1 MDSRRIINGPVYTVP
16 VDFAKRFLAEFPE
29 YRIRW
34 SFRRNNWQIEQVYGR
49 GALQASDISPENDG
63 LIRER
68 DGYWLVMEIQPGD
81 RMACPSI
88 VAHYPQL
95 QRCGL
100 TLKVPI
106 RATAET
112 VCTDCKKRGRDGR
125 HMAAYWPLD
134 ETFLD
139 HMRKTDPLRDGIR
152 RVSREADSHNEAR
165 EADIDRRGS
174 NEGQAAS
181 ADLFNRIVGI
191 NQWGYTGS
199 NKNIH
204 RDKGIT

>member
-1 MDSRRIINGPVYTVP
+1 MDNRRIINGPVYTVP
-16 VDFAKRFLAEFPE
+16 TDFAKRFLAEFPE

-49 GALQASDISPENDG
+49 GALPASDISPENDG

-68 DGYWLVMEIQPGD
+68 DGYWLVMEVQPGD
-81 RMACPSI
+81 RMACRSVISRHPTE
-88 VAHYPQL
+88 Y
-95 QRCGL
+95 CNL
-100 TLKVPI
+100 TLSVPL
-106 RATAET
+106 RTTAET
-112 VCTDCKKRGRDGR
+112 VCLECKQRGRDGR
-125 HMAAYWPLD
+125 QMACYWPFD

-152 RVSREADSHNEAR
+152 RVSREADASNEAR
-165 EADIDRRGS
+165 EADIDRRSS

-199 NKNIH
+199 NKHIH

>member
-1 MDSRRIINGPVYTVP
+1 MTRIINGPVYTVP
-16 VDFAKRFLAEFPE
+16 ATFAKRFLAEFPE

-34 SFRRNNWQIEQVYGR
+34 SFKKNNWQIEQVYGR
-49 GALQASDISPENDG
+49 GALPAVTISPEDDG

-88 VAHYPQL
+88 VTRQPL

-100 TLKVPI
+100 TLNVPV

-112 VCTDCKKRGRDGR
+112 VCLECKRHGRDGR
-125 HMAAYWPLD
+125 HMASYWPFD

-139 HMRKTDPLRDGIR
+139 HMRMTDPLRDGIR
-152 RVSREADSHNEAR
+152 RVSRQAEANNASRDA
-165 EADIDRRGS
+165 ALDRKTS

-191 NQWGYTGS
+191 NQWGYTGAS
-199 NKNIH
+199 NRFIH